1 MDYYS
6 DAKRISNV
14 SVVDIFLIDKIA
26 ETIDYGDKVT
36 PRIII
41 DLARL
46 IEAFVLNNEVVIRD
60 HDVIYDGNQI
70 DFDFQFTGQWIKT
83 FFDSYVV
90 RDDRDSAATLLSNDF
105 CNFYSLNNKINRIYS
120 TCEEDDDY
128 RRLEDFEISTITWGN
143 MARYYGIPFISPDWV
158 RATKDSR
165 RVTNIS
171 MDLYNQME
179 KYYATYFEKIAK
191 YLGPTYIRIPTLLSL
206 VLKESRSIEE
216 IPVITAQIKDRF
228 SEFVL
233 NTTTL
238 EFQLRTADTIIEQ
251 IEIIKE
257 IENCYTNIVKRRE
270 SSKKRIQSRV
280 FDIAQSLDIKT
291 MISESIKEFR
301 EWNVE
306 ENGLLLIPGYYN
318 MWEASEEVKQ
328 SLPLLKRLFGSQID
342 ADFLLDLHRL
352 NLNL

>member
-6 DAKRISNV
+6 DAKRLSNV
-14 SVVDIFLIDKIA
+14 SVVDIYLIDEIA
-26 ETIDYGDKVT
+26 ESIDYGDEVT

-46 IEAFVLNNEVVIRD
+46 IEAFVLNSEVVIRD
-60 HDVIYDGNQI
+60 HNIICDGDQF
-70 DFDFQFTGQWIKT
+70 DFDFQFTEQWIKT
-83 FFDSYVV
+83 FSDSYVI
-90 RDDRDSAATLLSNDF
+90 RNDRDSAAILLSNDF
-105 CNFYSLNNKINRIYS
+105 CNFYSLNSKINRIYS
-120 TCEEDDDY
+120 TCEEDFDY
-128 RRLEDFEISTITWGN
+128 RKLEDFEISTITWGN

-171 MDLYNQME
+171 IDLYNQME

-191 YLGPTYIRIPTLLSL
+191 YLGPTYIKIPTLLSL
-206 VLKESRSIEE
+206 VLQESRSIEE

-238 EFQLRTADTIIEQ
+238 EFQLRTAGTIKEQ

-257 IENCYTNIVKRRE
+257 IENCYANIIKNRE
-270 SSKKRIQSRV
+270 AGKKRIQSRV
-280 FDIAQSLDIKT
+280 FDIVQSLDIKT
-291 MISESIKEFR
+291 MVSNSIQEFR
-301 EWNVE
+301 DWNVE
-306 ENGLLLIPGYYN
+306 ENGLLLIPSYYN
-318 MWEASEEVKQ
+318 MWEASEEVEQ
-328 SLPLLKRLFGSQID
+328 SLPLLKRLFGNQID